1 MKFSVLYV
9 LLIMAAFAA
18 TYCAQI
24 SGAANSPAGAAYA
37 QGEESEN
44 GEAEGAGEGEEPGEE
59 EAPPVKGEPK
69 EAPIDLSIAP
79 QPRQDMAGGDKEADA
94 AYARVELLKRRSLPN
109 WTYVYKVFDAERE
122 FRGRL
127 IVRKF
132 EADDL
137 RFGRLVVL
145 EKEYMFSPQR
155 VIRMAYRKENLE
167 PVFMWMTYQFGDQE
181 KKYTADYYYDS
192 YFVRDEGDKVF
203 YHNALPNPPKSFDNE
218 QLIWIARQLD
228 LSQLG
233 GWRLITINV
242 PTLEESFQVRV
253 TREEDVEVKG
263 ADFKKYKC
271 AHLVF
276 DFGFVGDGGR
286 IREHYFVEL
295 DEPNRL
301 IQYAAANMVVLYE
314 SERQGSETD
323 DFKPGQEVRELPKI
337 TPAGETETGAGGNG
351 SGSEGE
357 GEAPPPA
364 EPQRVSGLDN
374 HFSD

>member
-1 MKFSVLYV
+1 MRFSILVGFM
-9 LLIMAAFAA
+9 IMAAVFAA
-18 TYCAQI
+18 FPAF
-24 SGAANSPAGAAYA
+24 SGTSPFAMVFAAYA
-37 QGEESEN
+37 QDE
-44 GEAEGAGEGEEPGEE
+44 EGETGEE
-59 EAPPVKGEPK
+59 EEEPPLRGEAK
-69 EAPIDLSIAP
+69 DEPIDLSVAP
-79 QPRQDMAGGDKEADA
+79 QPRQEMAGGDKEADA
-94 AYARVELLKRRSLPN
+94 ACARVELLKRRNLPN

-137 RFGRLVVL
+137 RYGRLVVL

-155 VIRMAYRKENLE
+155 VIRMAYRKETAE

-203 YHNALPNPPKSFDNE
+203 YHNTLPNPPKSFDNE
-218 QLIWIARQLD
+218 QLIWIARQID
-228 LSQLG
+228 LSQLS

-263 ADFKKYKC
+263 ADFKKYNC

-286 IREHYFVEL
+286 IREHYFIEL
-295 DEPNRL
+295 NEPNRL

-314 SERQGSETD
+314 SERQGSESD
-323 DFKPGQEVRELPKI
+323 DFKPGQEVRELPQI
-337 TPAGETETGAGGNG
+337 TPVSESEAGG
-351 SGSEGE
+351 SGGGE
-357 GEAPPPA
+357 GTGEGGNEAPPVESLQTA
-364 EPQRVSGLDN
+364 SGFDN
-374 HFSD
+374 HFAD

>member
-1 MKFSVLYV
+1 MRIFTFLAVLAV
-9 LLIMAAFAA
+9 LAAVASLPVIES
-18 TYCAQI
+18 TGL
-24 SGAANSPAGAAYA
+24 SGIALPSYA
-37 QGEESEN
+37 QDGEEQGDPEEN
-44 GEAEGAGEGEEPGEE
+44 GEKEPPARGEAKDG
-59 EAPPVKGEPK
+59 
-69 EAPIDLSIAP
+69 PIDLSVAP
-79 QPRQDMAGGDKEADA
+79 QPRQDMLGGDKEADA
-94 AYARVELLKRRSLPN
+94 SYARVEFIKNRTLAN

-137 RFGRLVVL
+137 RFGRLVVV

-155 VIRMAYRKENLE
+155 VVRMAYRKDKLE
-167 PVFMWMTYQFGDQE
+167 PVFMWMTYQFGDAE

-192 YFVRDEGDKVF
+192 YFVRDEGEKVF

-218 QLIWIARQLD
+218 QLIWIVRQLD
-228 LSQLG
+228 SSQLG

-263 ADFKKYKC
+263 ADFKNYKC

-276 DFGFVGDGGR
+276 DFGFVGEGGR
-286 IREHYFVEL
+286 IKEHYFVEL
-295 DEPNRL
+295 DEPYRL

-314 SERQGSETD
+314 SERPGSEKD
-323 DFKPGQEVRELPKI
+323 DFKPGQEVREHPEIK
-337 TPAGETETGAGGNG
+337 PASDAENGGENGGEAAPP
-351 SGSEGE
+351 EGE
-357 GEAPPPA
+357 VFS
-364 EPQRVSGLDN
+364 VSGLEYNFAD
-374 HFSD
+374 